1 MTGLEFKTSIKIYC
15 LSHKIDID
23 SIGYLC
29 CNRKREENG
38 EEYFETLFG
47 VWDDEIKKLVF
58 IPSWAEKEYKDFTWA
73 YDYRNILQV
82 IRETPDDIEIKF
94 TTYYN
99 DTINPKKFEVDN
111 LANIL
116 SISEED

>member
-29 CNRKREENG
+29 CNIKREENG

-47 VWDDEIKKLVF
+47 VWDDEIKELVF
-58 IPSWAEKEYKDFTWA
+58 IPSDAFKEYEDFTWV

-82 IRETPDDIEIKF
+82 IEETPDDIEIKF
-94 TTYYN
+94 TTYDN
-99 DTINPKKFEVDN
+99 DIINPKKFEVDKPAGM
-111 LANIL
+111 LY
-116 SISEED
+116 ISEED

>member
-29 CNRKREENG
+29 CDRKSD
-38 EEYFETLFG
+38 EYSLFG
-47 VWDDEIKKLVF
+47 VWDDEIKELVF
-58 IPSWAEKEYKDFTWA
+58 IPSGAYKEYEDFTCE

-82 IRETPDDIEIKF
+82 IEETPDDIEIKF
-94 TTYYN
+94 TTYDN
-99 DTINPKKFEVDN
+99 DIINPKKFEFDK

-116 SISEED
+116 YISEED